1 MGKYDLKNP
10 EGLEGMKFDFLGD
23 DEIRKDMIAEIRD
36 IAEDADNEDGYK
48 FAHGG
53 YFDDNYVEGERFQ
66 RTDDYTGDTQILQVS
81 KETSLDGIL
90 LNERVEYTLETPR
103 YEHPEGA
110 HLQINYGD
118 NGEVV
123 SKEMYYINEGRN
135 SDIRVERE
143 IEVKFGENGSV
154 EVISSYKEEDRTHV
168 YESEQ
173 HTEHRFYEN
182 GELVRTEY
190 TDEYRVSHY
199 EFPNEHIEV
208 HTTETYAD
216 GDVSERISVRTEH
229 LEGQLAAEK
238 ETVTI
243 DRYEDGKIVS
253 SEEIHEVKIIGSD
266 GEPIA
271 RFVDVGD
278 TSRVECNYDTDGR
291 LVEKIEYEQTRDGE
305 TEVRVTT
312 YEFSEDGEVS
322 CTVMEL
328 AKDSGEMVEVDAE
341 KAVETYEEAEKM
353 DRVDNYEFFQY
364 DPESDVS
371 PDNEETDPDKE
382 INPDDEI
389 FDTEY
394 DSEDGE

>member
-1 MGKYDLKNP
+1 M
-10 EGLEGMKFDFLGD
+10 
-23 DEIRKDMIAEIRD
+23 
-36 IAEDADNEDGYK
+36 
-48 FAHGG
+48 
-53 YFDDNYVEGERFQ
+53 
-66 RTDDYTGDTQILQVS
+66 
-81 KETSLDGIL
+81 
-90 LNERVEYTLETPR
+90 
-103 YEHPEGA
+103 
-110 HLQINYGD
+110 
-118 NGEVV
+118 
-123 SKEMYYINEGRN
+123 
-135 SDIRVERE
+135 
-143 IEVKFGENGSV
+143 
-154 EVISSYKEEDRTHV
+154 
-168 YESEQ
+168 
-173 HTEHRFYEN
+173 
-182 GELVRTEY
+182 
-190 TDEYRVSHY
+190 
-199 EFPNEHIEV
+199 
-208 HTTETYAD
+208 
-216 GDVSERISVRTEH
+216 
-229 LEGQLAAEK
+229 EGQLSAEK

-271 RFVDVGD
+271 RFVDIGD

-305 TEVRVTT
+305 MEVRVTT

-328 AKDSGEMVEVDAE
+328 DKDSGEMVEVDAE